1 MMKTSK
7 SGSSPS
13 PAPNSHPSLNSQA
26 ANLPETHQLQ
36 DVEPEAVEP
45 EATDL
50 QATVPTRRHIWPVA
64 CVALLAGL
72 AGIGLTV
79 YRGTRSETATA
90 QVEAS
95 PSRIPVRVTPAT
107 AGLAQA
113 WVFDEGVVS
122 SVRRRVLTFEDDGN
136 IEFIKQVDGRD
147 LREGDPISRGEIV
160 ATIDDRTQMVA
171 IDTAKAD
178 LDVALEERDQAEA
191 ELLQA
196 KANFDK
202 AQSDLKLQ
210 ETELARAEKLLA
222 GGALPESDRDVELN
236 DAELAQAELRV
247 AEQDIRAAEDA
258 VRSAEA
264 AIVAAQA
271 RLREAEV
278 NREDTQLV
286 SPIDG
291 IVAYINIREGEY
303 WDAQR
308 LNTSGS
314 DLDDIAETAP
324 IVVVEP
330 ESLEVEIELQAD
342 EAEAIRPGQPAY
354 VVLEQDVSEAEA
366 AGATNR
372 TLLEIARQEGTQGQ
386 VFSVSPTQTPGGRG
400 VEISIRDFQLVR
412 NLQVGGRVYVWIE
425 AASNPNALIIPL
437 GSLQPEEQG
446 IYAFVVNESTGTVE
460 RRQVEV
466 GIEALNSIEILSGI
480 EPGELVVTEGIN
492 RLVDGMLVEVL
503 SEEAFL

>member
-1 MMKTSK
+1 MKTRN

-13 PAPNSHPSLNSQA
+13 PAPDSHPSLNSQEP
-26 ANLPETHQLQ
+26 NLSEADQLQ
-36 DVEPEAVEP
+36 DVEPEG
-45 EATDL
+45 TDL
-50 QATVPTRRHIWPVA
+50 QSAVPRRQYIWPIA
-64 CVALLAGL
+64 CVALFAGF

-79 YRGTRSETATA
+79 YRSMRAETATA
-90 QVEAS
+90 QVEAEAS
-95 PSRIPVRVTPAT
+95 RSRIPVRVTPASV
-107 AGLAQA
+107 GLAQA

-147 LREGDPISRGEIV
+147 LREGDTITRGEVV
-160 ATIDDRTQMVA
+160 ATIDDRTQIVA
-171 IDTAKAD
+171 IDTAQAD
-178 LDVALEERDQAEA
+178 LDVAIEERDQADA

-202 AQSDLKLQ
+202 AQSDLRLQ
-210 ETELARAEKLLA
+210 ETELARYEQLLS
-222 GGALPESDRDVELN
+222 GGAVAETDRDVERN
-236 DAELAQAELRV
+236 DAELARAELRV
-247 AEQDIRAAEDA
+247 AEQDIRAAEDT

-264 AIVAAQA
+264 AIAAAQA

-308 LNTSGS
+308 FTNSGS
-314 DLDDIAETAP
+314 DRDNVAETAP

-330 ESLEVEIELQAD
+330 QSLEVEIELQAD
-342 EAEAIRPGQPAY
+342 EARDIRSGQQAY
-354 VVLEQDVSEAEA
+354 VVLEQNVSEVEA

-372 TLLEIARQEGTQGQ
+372 TLLDIAQQEGTQGQ

-400 VEISIRDFQLVR
+400 VEVRIRDFQQVR

-425 AASNPNALIIPL
+425 AASNPNAVTLPL
-437 GSLQPEEQG
+437 GSLQPGETG
-446 IYAFVVNESTGTVE
+446 TYAFVVEEATGTVE

-466 GIEALNSIEILSGI
+466 GIEALNGIEILNGI
-480 EPGELVVTEGIN
+480 EPGELVVTDGIN
-492 RLVDGMLVEVL
+492 RLVDGTLVEVV
-503 SEEAFL
+503 SEETSL